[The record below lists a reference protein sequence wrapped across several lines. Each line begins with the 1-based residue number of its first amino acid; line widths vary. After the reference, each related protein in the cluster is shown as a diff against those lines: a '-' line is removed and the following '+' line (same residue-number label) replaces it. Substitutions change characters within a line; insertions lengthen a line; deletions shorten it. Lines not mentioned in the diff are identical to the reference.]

1 MAVRVPDLEL
11 QLILHV
17 AEKKTK
23 PSTPP
28 PTHTHICTPLL
39 YYLAWFSR
47 NFSECIFLLIPHC
60 SAMGFG
66 LYLSLNWNIWEEK
79 YTLKICCL
87 VSRSGQ
93 LFAESYVFSGSLVV
107 DRWWVCLC
115 CLVSLGLDFPSWSVS
130 SGLGFPDKITFDK
143 KCSCVIPPP
152 HHPWW
157 LGIKIVAPE
166 ASCIPFQLCDLSF
179 SHL

>member
-1 MAVRVPDLEL
+1 MLIPVEIPSLGRQARRLETGGQHEKYQDLKHMNIFVWLSEYL
-11 QLILHV
+11 TWNYSLFCMLLR
-17 AEKKTK
+17 KKQNQVH
-23 PSTPP
+23 PP
-28 PTHTHICTPLL
+28 HTHTHICTPLL

-66 LYLSLNWNIWEEK
+66 LCLSLNWNIWEEK
-79 YTLKICCL
+79 YTLKIECCL

-115 CLVSLGLDFPSWSVS
+115 CLVSLGLDF
-130 SGLGFPDKITFDK
+130 
-143 KCSCVIPPP
+143 
-152 HHPWW
+152 H
-157 LGIKIVAPE
+157 PE
-166 ASCIPFQLCDLSF
+166 A
-179 SHL
+179 